1 MALSNL
7 AVLATAGES
16 ATVSDGIAECLSSLS
31 QITSLITTYPFNVYF
46 GCSILFIGIG
56 VFAAVKR
63 IF

>member
-1 MALSNL
+1 MLSNL
-7 AVLATAGES
+7 TVLATAAEGG

-31 QITSLITTYPFNVYF
+31 QIVSLITTYPFNVYF

>member
-31 QITSLITTYPFNVYF
+31 QITSLITIYPFNVYF